1 MMPKNT
7 CPHTDLVL
15 KALCDLPDPLGS
27 LVRAFPGRAAAA
39 IDGHWIDDWF
49 IEQARAF
56 AAGKPP
62 KPIKLTA
69 HEPGAGELSVLA
81 KPPVRTRVRIISI
94 LPRHF
99 RGFRTLKEH
108 VNLEAD
114 LVIVEGPNSSGKTSL
129 AEALEWVFTG
139 GLSRRASGHPRE
151 LANCIANEFRPD
163 EEPTWVECL
172 LTVDGKPVAIKRVL
186 LQDYSEKA
194 TGGPQSEFY
203 RDGQLLSPKEEEELL
218 VSLFAGVAPILMQHT
233 LRQFVHDTPDGRRQ
247 YFERLLQIDEL
258 TALIEKGVVG
268 DVRLAEFLPPA
279 GAVSYSRWEDL
290 RAALKP
296 AARSIL
302 EKLERSATSLSTAE
316 LQVALAAV
324 ASSEFSESA
333 PQGASFADALSR
345 IQATQAAARD
355 KRFPLLTSLRPAEEL
370 QALSPTAQILAK
382 TSATHRVAQDHFA
395 TARRTVD
402 TISQAELAVAR
413 AVEELVKAGLID
425 TATTTSVTC
434 PLCEY
439 PDAPT
444 LTAQRVVSVRAQLPL
459 VAAFDQARTV
469 YVASRTELAQ
479 EIQALH
485 ASLGAATPKIP
496 SKRDIEAQLKA
507 VDPEVRKQAD
517 RVCSVAQETAEHL
530 QRTAALLTNAERALA
545 KEEVD
550 KNDPLIALTD
560 ALTSVGAA
568 EPLITDFA
576 NHFGDLERA
585 IGLLALEDPRYASRE
600 RWLNVA
606 ADPDAVAQG
615 IRWESAKVKA
625 QELLADLRTGLID
638 LRTEIIED
646 ARRTFS
652 DRMTDVWNALRRDTA
667 SRFSRLT
674 IPTARG
680 RGYKLEMEVKATLS
694 DGKTDPEVDAL
705 KVFSESQI
713 NVLGLAAYI
722 TRARLLGHATLIFDD
737 PVQSMDEEHYR
748 SFAGPLLTS
757 MLKEGFQVVVLTHSD
772 QFARDIADHHYAHGS
787 FATLRTRGSRRHGC
801 QVDEGSRRVAERL
814 KLAESLADE
823 GKLSDAWKM
832 MRLALERLYLIT
844 CAAHQPG
851 FDPRSWRQQT
861 AEFMRESGAGTLV
874 EQLAPGTGPRLRE
887 ILTLTAA
894 GAHDKAAP
902 GITDLKNSV
911 DFVRSLLAPLRV
923 GGG

>member
-39 IDGHWIDDWF
+39 IEAQWIDGWF

-56 AAGKPP
+56 EAGKPP
-62 KPIKLTA
+62 KPIELTA

-81 KPPVRTRVRIISI
+81 KPPVSTRVRIISI

-108 VNLEAD
+108 VNLEAG
-114 LVIVEGPNSSGKTSL
+114 LVIIEGPNSSGKTSL
-129 AEALEWVFTG
+129 SEALEWVLTG

-163 EEPTWVECL
+163 EELTWVECL
-172 LTVDGKPVAIKRVL
+172 LTVDGQPVAIKRVL

-194 TGGPQSEFY
+194 TGGAQSEFY
-203 RDGQLLSPKEEEELL
+203 RDGQLLTPKEEEELL

-279 GAVSYSRWEDL
+279 GAVSYSRWVDL

-302 EKLERSATSLSTAE
+302 EKLERSATLSIAE

-324 ASSEFSESA
+324 ASSEFSESV
-333 PQGASFADALSR
+333 PQGGSFADALSS
-345 IQATQAAARD
+345 IQATQAAARN
-355 KRFPLLTSLRPAEEL
+355 KRFPLLASLRPAEEL
-370 QALSPTAQILAK
+370 EALNPTAQILVK
-382 TSATHRVAQDHFA
+382 TTATHRVAQDQFA
-395 TARRTVD
+395 TARRAVD
-402 TISQAELAVAR
+402 KVSQAELAVTR

-444 LTAQRVVSVRAQLPL
+444 LSAQRVVSVRAQLPL

-469 YVASRTELAQ
+469 YVASRTELAK

-496 SKRDIEAQLKA
+496 SKRDIEEQLKA

-517 RVCSVAQETAEHL
+517 RVRSVAEETAEHL
-530 QRTAALLTNAERALA
+530 QRTAVLLTNAERALA

-560 ALTSVGAA
+560 ALTSLSAA
-568 EPLITDFA
+568 ERLITDFA

-585 IGLLALEDPRYASRE
+585 VGLLALEDPRYASRE

-615 IRWESAKVKA
+615 IRWEGAKVKA
-625 QELLADLRTGLID
+625 QELLADLRTGLIG

-652 DRMTDVWNALRRDTA
+652 ERMTDVWNALRRDTA

-748 SFAGPLLTS
+748 SFAGPLLTT
-757 MLKEGFQVVVLTHSD
+757 LLNEGFQVLVLTHSD
-772 QFARDIADHHYAHGS
+772 QFARDIADHHYADGS

-851 FDPRSWRQQT
+851 FDSRSWRQQT
-861 AEFMRESGAGTLV
+861 AEFMWENGAGTLV
-874 EQLAPGTGPRLRE
+874 EQLAPGAGPRLRE

-911 DFVRSLLAPLRV
+911 DFVRTLLAPLRV
-923 GGG
+923 GDG